1 MGIYEFNGKKYEQA
15 SRHQKEWGQKLFS
28 DLHLNGNESILDL
41 GWGDGV
47 LTEQLS
53 MLVPEGSVIGIDA
66 SIGMINT
73 ASPRAIIYS
82 WKSIGVNSNAFARNG
97 TSITAVVR
105 IRDTIIAP

>member
-1 MGIYEFNGKKYEQA
+1 MTTYEFNGQKYEQA

-41 GWGDGV
+41 GCGDGV

-66 SIGMINT
+66 SIGMIDT
-73 ASPRAIIYS
+73 AKKR
-82 WKSIGVNSNAFARNG
+82 KK
-97 TSITAVVR
+97 R
-105 IRDTIIAP
+105 IFSFLIWIWQT